1 MAPLAGT
8 HGRSWWGRDVVV
20 GSVTPAKLGPPG
32 LILGVSPGSE
42 QGGRPP
48 QEQQP
53 WGKGVASAQNRGAFP
68 PGEGKQSSCLS
79 FPTGLV
85 GGQAGRRCRQRALQ
99 PTGSVHEWVR
109 VCVPPPKRLRAC
121 PGGACRERVAFPL
134 APVWLRI

>member
-48 QEQQP
+48 
-53 WGKGVASAQNRGAFP
+53 SGAAAM
-68 PGEGKQSSCLS
+68 GQ
-79 FPTGLV
+79 
-85 GGQAGRRCRQRALQ
+85 GGGIG
-99 PTGSVHEWVR
+99 T
-109 VCVPPPKRLRAC
+109 K
-121 PGGACRERVAFPL
+121 
-134 APVWLRI
+134 